1 MWTPQCCS
9 QRKSAEAKEQHG
21 RQTHRQ
27 DENHPQVKLEAS
39 AKLQVGKAN
48 KVARGGK
55 SPSLKAQKL
64 TQAATLPSCPN
75 GFYQKKI
82 SQNACEELEEGFI
95 AQAGG
100 SSSAKVAPG
109 YRINQSC
116 IDTGESCREPT
127 APCPAGTRSTN
138 VSSEYCVG
146 CPIGWS
152 SPGAAAQCTECN
164 KGEYGAPLADSEFEG
179 AHQCQPC
186 GLNHFREATSSP
198 IKCDKCP
205 SGYSTGNKTG
215 ESSCLKNPGLTP
227 DNCGPTQFLRNKN
240 PDPSAYET
248 WSCETCPLGGMCEGP
263 VEWHDVVGP
272 ANESRIRAMFGWSRC
287 SQTGSTVENMFER
300 CPF

>member
-1 MWTPQCCS
+1 MLTHALLALWVVPGEERNHSCTAC
-9 QRKSAEAKEQHG
+9 AHG
-21 RQTHRQ
+21 QFAALPGALACQ
-27 DENHPQVKLEAS
+27 DCA
-39 AKLQVGKAN
+39 AGKFAPEEGHN
-48 KVARGGK
+48 R
-55 SPSLKAQKL
+55 SCYD
-64 TQAATLPSCPN
+64 CPN

-127 APCPAGTRSTN
+127 VPCPAGTRSTN

-179 AHQCQPC
+179 AIS
-186 GLNHFREATSSP
+186 ATMRVESLSRGDEQSNQ
-198 IKCDKCP
+198 CDKCP

-215 ESSCLKNPGLTP
+215 ESSCLKNQANSRQLWADAVSEMKPH
-227 DNCGPTQFLRNKN
+227 
-240 PDPSAYET
+240 PSAYDVVVRDVPIGG
-248 WSCETCPLGGMCEGP
+248 TCKGP
-263 VEWHDVVGP
+263 VNG
-272 ANESRIRAMFGWSRC
+272 AMWSVRP
-287 SQTGSTVENMFER
+287 TE
-300 CPF
+300 